1 MRILPASSVR
11 IRLTLW
17 YVSILALLLG
27 LYIVLVFSFQYA
39 LLQRQIFHD
48 EIQDVETVEGLLYF
62 DVSRVLHLQQN
73 YHSHASS
80 HLLID
85 RLMEVR
91 ETTGVV
97 LFRSETLG
105 SQSLGG
111 PNFTGEGNGTFNQRT
126 ETLADGTRVAL
137 ISHIH
142 PVQGHAVL
150 IRLGYSLS
158 PLYDRMRQF
167 FTLLLIALPA
177 ALILAGFAGFSIAK
191 RALEPLRTMA
201 GRAEQITASNL
212 HDRLEIQNPND
223 ELGHIARVFNQ
234 LLQRLEESFEQL
246 KRFTADAAHELRTPL
261 ASLRAVGEVALQD
274 ATKVEDYREAIGSI
288 LEETGRLNQTIEGLL
303 LLAKAETSQP
313 GEKRAEFF
321 LPELIDEVLAL
332 LSVLLEERNIT
343 VVEERSGFE
352 NVTVR
357 AERSL
362 VRIAL
367 VNILHNALKF
377 SPEGS
382 TLKITSIT
390 ERVTGDFAEVS
401 VQDEGPGLAQDEY
414 EKVFGRFFT
423 SSREVTAE
431 GSGTGLGLSI
441 ARLAIER
448 NGGQIFFDKSSDSG
462 AHCTIRLPLAPMN

>member
-1 MRILPASSVR
+1 MKILPVSSLR

-17 YVSILALLLG
+17 YVGILALLLG
-27 LYIVLVFSFQYA
+27 LYIVLVFAFQDA
-39 LLQRQIFHD
+39 LQQRQIYHD

-62 DVSRVLHLQQN
+62 DANGLLQLQQN
-73 YHSHASS
+73 YHSHPSS

-91 ETTGVV
+91 EPSGIV

-105 SQSLGG
+105 SRSLGG
-111 PNFTGEGNGTFNQRT
+111 PNFAGEGNSTFNQRT
-126 ETLADGTRVAL
+126 ATLADGTRVAL

-142 PVQGHAVL
+142 PVQGHVVL

-158 PLYDRMRQF
+158 PFHDRMQQF
-167 FTLLLIALPA
+167 FMLLLIALPA

-191 RALEPLRTMA
+191 RALEPLQTMA
-201 GRAEQITASNL
+201 GRAEQITARNL
-212 HDRLEIQNPND
+212 HDRLEIQNPDD
-223 ELGHIARVFNQ
+223 ELGHMARVFNQ

-288 LEETGRLNQTIEGLL
+288 LEETGRLNQTIDGLL
-303 LLAKAETSQP
+303 LLAKAEASQP
-313 GEKRAEFF
+313 GENGSEFF
-321 LPELIDEVLAL
+321 LPELIDEVLTL
-332 LSVLLEERNIT
+332 LSVLLEERN
-343 VVEERSGFE
+343 VAVFEERSGFE

-357 AERSL
+357 ADRSL

-382 TLKITSIT
+382 TLKVICTT
-390 ERVTGDFAEVS
+390 ERVTANFAEVT

-414 EKVFGRFFT
+414 EKVFERFFT
-423 SSREVTAE
+423 SSREVTAA

-441 ARLAIER
+441 AKLAIER
-448 NGGQIFFDKSSDSG
+448 NGGQIFFDQTSDRG
-462 AHCTIRLPLAPMN
+462 ARCTIRLPLAPID

>member
-1 MRILPASSVR
+1 MRTPRVSSVR

-27 LYIVLVFSFQYA
+27 LYIVLVFAFQYA
-39 LLQRQIFHD
+39 QLQHQIYHD

-62 DVSRVLHLQQN
+62 DANGALQLQQN
-73 YHSHASS
+73 YHSHPSS

-85 RLMEVR
+85 RLLEVR
-91 ETTGVV
+91 ETTGAV
-97 LFRSETLG
+97 LYRSETLG
-105 SQSLGG
+105 FDSLGG
-111 PNFTGEGNGTFNQRT
+111 PNFAGEGNGTFNQRIAI
-126 ETLADGTRVAL
+126 LADGTRVAL

-158 PLYDRMRQF
+158 AFHDRMRQF
-167 FTLLLIALPA
+167 FALLLIALPA

-191 RALEPLRTMA
+191 RALEPLQTMA
-201 GRAEQITASNL
+201 KRAKQITANNL
-212 HDRLEIQNPND
+212 HDRLEIQDPDD

-303 LLAKAETSQP
+303 LLAKAETSKP
-313 GEKRAEFF
+313 GEKGAEFF

-332 LSVLLEERNIT
+332 LSVLLEERNVT
-343 VVEERSGFE
+343 VVEERSAFE
-352 NVTVR
+352 NVTVL
-357 AERSL
+357 ADRSL

-367 VNILHNALKF
+367 VNVLHNALKF

-382 TLKITSIT
+382 TL
-390 ERVTGDFAEVS
+390 RVICTTTRATGNFAEVS
-401 VQDEGPGLAQDEY
+401 VQDEGPGLAQGEY
-414 EKVFGRFFT
+414 EKVFERFFT

-441 ARLAIER
+441 AKLAIER
-448 NGGQIFFDKSSDSG
+448 NGGQIIFDKNSNRG
-462 AHCTIRLPLAPMN
+462 ARCTIRLPLASVD